1 MPNGECNPC
10 RQMVFISAM
19 PSPSLYRSSVIRLA
33 LGVPAPAR
41 AMTFFMTQPLTPLR
55 SSGLGGAFV
64 SATSTSPLGRTYS
77 QRGWSRSLANACTAN
92 PAAGDGFAP
101 AGQPLAVATCM
112 VGKSV
117 WCGAGSVGWGPI
129 PACTG
134 NVAVSPQPPAL
145 NNNPANSKET
155 ARVVTRMGSLQ
166 SNSEGHVQGSRHRLD
181 AAQR

>member
-1 MPNGECNPC
+1 
-10 RQMVFISAM
+10 
-19 PSPSLYRSSVIRLA
+19 
-33 LGVPAPAR
+33 
-41 AMTFFMTQPLTPLR
+41 
-55 SSGLGGAFV
+55 
-64 SATSTSPLGRTYS
+64 
-77 QRGWSRSLANACTAN
+77 
-92 PAAGDGFAP
+92 
-101 AGQPLAVATCM
+101 M

-166 SNSEGHVQGSRHRLD
+166 SNSEGDVQGSRHRLD